1 MPLAIPLVD
10 TVTAG
15 DLLSIFDAVD
25 TPVGPVDLPPLL
37 DGDLF
42 TIQRVAEETVG
53 GKVYA
58 EGDFIITGEELR
70 QWVIGPNSVVRPWMP
85 ETDYYGPYT
94 DDDGVDHAGEIVSH
108 AGSLYNVLSDFFT
121 ESTFADIDGGTV
133 VFSRI
138 TMDSDLQYIELPFSA
153 VGPFLPNQTI
163 GMYNPITGSVT
174 VRELWNLPNTLPPH
188 EQNLPFSKFYCNPEI
203 TTNTVVTLYQMWDG
217 GEEAVG
223 TITFDPLNALTSYVP
238 GVFDVLSDG
247 ESGPDFTIGTG
258 DILIARVT
266 TAAAELSWVSLNML
280 ASKQSVRSPE
290 FNIPV

>member
-15 DLLSIFDAVD
+15 DLLSIYDAVD
-25 TPVGPVDLPPLL
+25 TPTAPDALPPLL
-37 DGDLF
+37 DTDIFIL
-42 TIQRVAEETVG
+42 QRTSEANID

-70 QWVIGPNSVVRPWMP
+70 QWVIGPNSVVRPWLP
-85 ETDYYGPYT
+85 QTDYYGPYT
-94 DDDGVDHAGEIVSH
+94 DGVGVDHAGEIVSH
-108 AGSLYNVLSDFFT
+108 ADSLYNVLSDFT
-121 ESTFADIDGGTV
+121 TGMTFADIDASTV
-133 VFSRI
+133 VLSRI
-138 TMDSDLQYIELPFSA
+138 TMDTDLQYVELPFSA

-163 GMYNPITGSVT
+163 GMYSPITGSVT
-174 VRELWNLPNTLPPH
+174 VRKLWNLPNTLSPH
-188 EQNLPFSKFYCNPEI
+188 EQDLPFSKFYCNPEI
-203 TTNTVVTLYQMWDG
+203 TTNTVVTLYQMWDS
-217 GEEAVG
+217 GEQVVG
-223 TITFDPLNALTSYVP
+223 TITFDPVNALTSYVP
-238 GVFDVLSDG
+238 GDFDIGLD
-247 ESGPDFTIGTG
+247 PDCTISPG